1 METTIAST
9 PAKGQQLTLK
19 KTQKFDVLLPEQVSD
34 QTSSFSC
41 FCPRFLQQLQNP
53 YLANGG
59 YQLNQF
65 NPYIGVQLQQLYNQ
79 QLQQAR
85 VLQQQQAFPNQYLY
99 QNLYGKK

>member
-1 METTIAST
+1 METTITST
-9 PAKGQQLTLK
+9 PARRL
-19 KTQKFDVLLPEQVSD
+19 DANSDILLPQQVSD

-41 FCPRFLQQLQNP
+41 FCPKFLQQFQNP

-59 YQLNQF
+59 LQY

-99 QNLYGKK
+99 QNMYGKK